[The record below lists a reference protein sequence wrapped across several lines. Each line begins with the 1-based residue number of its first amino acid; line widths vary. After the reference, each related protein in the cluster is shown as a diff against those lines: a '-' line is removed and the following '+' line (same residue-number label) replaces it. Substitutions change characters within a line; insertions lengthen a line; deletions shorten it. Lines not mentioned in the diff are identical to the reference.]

1 MKKDQVDACRVK
13 RSICLRCL
21 PCSTPTW
28 LSSIKVSFQCDVTL
42 DASVGDEPEMEPPR
56 LLDRVVLTSGL
67 DSALDVELARSSQQ
81 RASRCNVSRIETSGQ
96 AGG

>member
-1 MKKDQVDACRVK
+1 M
-13 RSICLRCL
+13 
-21 PCSTPTW
+21 
-28 LSSIKVSFQCDVTL
+28 
-42 DASVGDEPEMEPPR
+42 GDEPEMEPPR